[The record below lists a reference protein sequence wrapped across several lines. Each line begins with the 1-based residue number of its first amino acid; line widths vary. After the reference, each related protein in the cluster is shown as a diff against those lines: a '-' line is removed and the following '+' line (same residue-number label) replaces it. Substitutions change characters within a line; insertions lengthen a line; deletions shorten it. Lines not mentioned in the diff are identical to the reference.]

1 MGEYSTGQIKEYDS
15 IFTKNQDYWN
25 SMIYGNPEEDPRTES
40 FLEIIKRKGIKSKA
54 DFEGLQTLYDN
65 ADRNDKNI
73 DAVSGATISS
83 NAAKEAILDAF
94 SQFEAQFK

>member
-1 MGEYSTGQIKEYDS
+1 M
-15 IFTKNQDYWN
+15 
-25 SMIYGNPEEDPRTES
+25 
-40 FLEIIKRKGIKSKA
+40 IKRKGIKSKA

-65 ADRNDKNI
+65 ANRNDKNI

>member
-1 MGEYSTGQIKEYDS
+1 
-15 IFTKNQDYWN
+15 
-25 SMIYGNPEEDPRTES
+25 MIYGNPEEDPRTES
-40 FLEIIKRKGIKSKA
+40 FLEVIKRKGIKSKA

-65 ADRNDKNI
+65 ANRNDKNI